1 MTCVT
6 VHTLMDSYFCTNSGP
21 AAVLYI
27 PAKNNPAVRQGE
39 GGYSAAAAAHG
50 RCLCRDS
57 TARLDPLI
65 ECACVGCMLHLA
77 VDAAATH
84 ILNAC
89 GTVLSNSHPQRLRGG
104 LSFGLIKPFPAA
116 YWCPQATPARCAHE
130 NDDERQS
137 PPTQE
142 NNAPAPDTPNLR
154 LTAFGGR
161 VEDARHGAESGALC
175 PNVPQRRASR
185 RRPHTRHLRP
195 DRTRHRVPPHRAL

>member
-1 MTCVT
+1 MYAYMTCVT

-89 GTVLSNSHPQRLRGG
+89 GTVLSNSHPQRLRDS
-104 LSFGLIKPFPAA
+104 LLFGLIKPFPAA

-161 VEDARHGAESGALC
+161 VEDVRHGAESGALC
-175 PNVPQRRASR
+175 S
-185 RRPHTRHLRP
+185 
-195 DRTRHRVPPHRAL
+195 